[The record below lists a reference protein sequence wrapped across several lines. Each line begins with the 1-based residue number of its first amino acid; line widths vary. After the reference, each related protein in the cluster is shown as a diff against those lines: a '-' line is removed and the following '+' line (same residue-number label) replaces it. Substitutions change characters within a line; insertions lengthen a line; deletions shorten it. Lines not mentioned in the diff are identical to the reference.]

1 MFGGDRRSPK
11 VKFLKN
17 SKFCSDWVIFFNGEN
32 LIKTFQLFQEQDHE
46 TDNLY
51 FGGLPSGTTKE
62 DLEATI
68 LNAIKDSFDQHERP
82 TLKKQLLSIRVQQ
95 ARVGRKGDIILLKLN
110 L

>member
-1 MFGGDRRSPK
+1 M
-11 VKFLKN
+11 VKILK
-17 SKFCSDWVIFFNGEN
+17 
-32 LIKTFQLFQEQDHE
+32 LFQEQDHE

-68 LNAIKDSFDQHERP
+68 LHAIKDSFDQHERT

-95 ARVGRKGDIILLKLN
+95 ARVGRKGDIISLKLN

>member
-1 MFGGDRRSPK
+1 MIQI
-11 VKFLKN
+11 LK
-17 SKFCSDWVIFFNGEN
+17 
-32 LIKTFQLFQEQDHE
+32 LFQEQDHE

-68 LNAIKDSFDQHERP
+68 LHAIKDSFDQHERA

-95 ARVGRKGDIILLKLN
+95 ARVGRKGDIISLKLN

>member
-1 MFGGDRRSPK
+1 M
-11 VKFLKN
+11 VKILK
-17 SKFCSDWVIFFNGEN
+17 
-32 LIKTFQLFQEQDHE
+32 LFQEQDHE

-68 LNAIKDSFDQHERP
+68 LHAIKDSFDQHEGA

-95 ARVGRKGDIILLKLN
+95 ARVGRKGDIISLKLN